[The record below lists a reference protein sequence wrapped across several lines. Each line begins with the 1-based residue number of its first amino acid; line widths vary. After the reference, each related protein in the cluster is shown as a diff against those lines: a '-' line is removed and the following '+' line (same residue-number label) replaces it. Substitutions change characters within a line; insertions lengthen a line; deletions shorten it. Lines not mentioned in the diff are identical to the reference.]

1 MKAQRQFKKSRTNGK
16 EKTMRNRNSIMK
28 IAAAVALFIAL
39 SAGTAYGCPSTARPK
54 VYYNPPRS
62 EWSSLPYT
70 LCDLNSDFNCT
81 AIKLKGWLYLPAAE
95 TVASSKKDMPLII
108 YNHGS
113 GKGVTDVCEMATYFN
128 NHGYL
133 FFVPFRR
140 GNGGSTG
147 VYFQDYLDRFVCPS
161 GLCDA
166 TTSHLYLLDY
176 LDQQTFE
183 VRKAIDYMTGLKNA
197 AGERIADPQKIA
209 SWATHLAASL
219 RSLTMPI

>member
-1 MKAQRQFKKSRTNGK
+1 MKAQRQFKKLRTNRK

-28 IAAAVALFIAL
+28 IAATVALFIAL
-39 SAGTAYGCPSTARPK
+39 SAASTFGCTSTARPK

-62 EWSSLPYT
+62 EWSSLPGT
-70 LCDLNSDFNCT
+70 LCDFDSRFNCT
-81 AIKLKGWLYLPAAE
+81 DIKLRGSLYLPAGE

-113 GKGVTDVCEMATYFN
+113 GRAAPDVCEMASYFN

-140 GNGGSTG
+140 GTAGSTG
-147 VYFQDYLDRFVCPS
+147 VYFQDYLDRIVCPS

-166 TTSHLYLLDY
+166 TTSHLVLLDY
-176 LDQQTFE
+176 LD
-183 VRKAIDYMTGLKNA
+183 
-197 AGERIADPQKIA
+197 
-209 SWATHLAASL
+209 HHAAS
-219 RSLTMPI
+219 R